1 MTRSSIFFPLQVHVH
16 DDEREKVLKRSEAE
30 REAADDEQTK
40 AETYLV
46 RSSKSGSY
54 YKLAVTILTKAQMYV
69 ILCHGAVAQLVERPS
84 KVSGLLATILFLL
97 SVNFKP
103 FKTPT

>member
-16 DDEREKVLKRSEAE
+16 DDEREKVLKRSAAE

-46 RSSKSGSY
+46 RSSKSGFV
-54 YKLAVTILTKAQMYV
+54 L
-69 ILCHGAVAQLVERPS
+69 
-84 KVSGLLATILFLL
+84 
-97 SVNFKP
+97 
-103 FKTPT
+103 